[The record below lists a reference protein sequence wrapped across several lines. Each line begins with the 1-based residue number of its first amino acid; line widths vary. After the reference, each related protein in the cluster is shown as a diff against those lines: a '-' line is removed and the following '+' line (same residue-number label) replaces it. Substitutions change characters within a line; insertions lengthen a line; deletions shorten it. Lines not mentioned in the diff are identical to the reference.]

1 MIRDHPIGRGTF
13 LPTYIAQ
20 NQVIAALDRNHL
32 TGKPYEDNLCFF
44 RCLALH
50 NGCHTKNLE
59 RDKQYYYQQYQDAG
73 LGKKKFHGIKIS
85 ELNKLEKIC
94 EVNIQV
100 HKLGPTQTHSEDDGD
115 QEILP
120 RFLLHSSV
128 DHTAILQA
136 RCTSTSTRTIFP
148 ILKISPGTQIP
159 FVVPVVEMSAS

>member
-50 NGCHTKNLE
+50 NGCHTKNLQ

-85 ELNKLEKIC
+85 ELNKLEKIY

-100 HKLGPTQTHSEDDGD
+100 HKLGE
-115 QEILP
+115 
-120 RFLLHSSV
+120 V
-128 DHTAILQA
+128 
-136 RCTSTSTRTIFP
+136 
-148 ILKISPGTQIP
+148 K
-159 FVVPVVEMSAS
+159 